1 MALAPFFVSTSLGL
15 WASVIPVTSR
25 SCMAESESLGTILF
39 CQGLKVPL
47 QPLSGHGIVSCCSS
61 GFRCR
66 KKKLALRNFNRHH
79 HNHVRRFPCFNN
91 IPFDFAMKPANPR
104 KLGLLKLI
112 FIYARSA
119 AHCTIDF
126 GTAYS
131 LEAFRIDKSQR

>member
-1 MALAPFFVSTSLGL
+1 MASCRAV
-15 WASVIPVTSR
+15 PVDSGVGRKNLPGGISIVTITI
-25 SCMAESESLGTILF
+25 MSEG
-39 CQGLKVPL
+39 
-47 QPLSGHGIVSCCSS
+47 
-61 GFRCR
+61 
-66 KKKLALRNFNRHH
+66 
-79 HNHVRRFPCFNN
+79 FPCFNN
-91 IPFDFAMKPANPR
+91 ISFDFAMKPANPR